1 MRFFKRIFRLAACL
15 FIVLSLNFVLPR
27 SMPGDPVL
35 MLLGPDA
42 VALSKKD
49 YQRLRTDY
57 GLDLPLREQYAD
69 YWSKL
74 LRGELGYSFHHH
86 RPVAALVRE
95 NLGRSLAILAPAVL
109 ISTLAA
115 AILGTVAGWKRGSP
129 IDIALALSAVVF
141 FGAPSFMVGMAFL
154 EVFGFR
160 LGWFPLGGFSSG
172 FGSDCSFLEAA
183 GNFSRHAAL
192 PVLSVVL
199 SSSAAKFLVMRNTV
213 VSESRSD
220 YVLYAKAKGV
230 SPLKIAFSHVFRN
243 ACLPLLNVA
252 ALHAG
257 FMVSGAVLVEIV
269 FSINGMGVLIFDA
282 ALNRDYPV
290 LQGCFLVLTLVV
302 VGLNFLVDMASGLLD
317 PRIGHRGP
325 DVR

>member
-1 MRFFKRIFRLAACL
+1 MWWSKRIFRLAACL
-15 FIVLSLNFVLPR
+15 FIVLSLNFFLPR
-27 SMPGDPVL
+27 SMPGDPLL

-42 VALSKKD
+42 VALSQTD
-49 YQRLRTDY
+49 YEQLKTEY
-57 GLDLPLREQYAD
+57 GLDRPLGEQYAD

-74 LRGELGYSFHHH
+74 WRGQLGYSFHHN
-86 RPVAALVRE
+86 RPVAALIRE

-109 ISTLAA
+109 ISTLLS
-115 AILGTVAGWKRGSP
+115 AILGTAAGWKHGSP
-129 IDIALALSAVVF
+129 LDISLTLSAVVF
-141 FGAPSFMVGMAFL
+141 FGAPSFMIAMVFL
-154 EVFGFR
+154 DVFGFR
-160 LGWFPLGGFSSG
+160 LGWFPLGGFSSSLG
-172 FGSDCSFLEAA
+172 THSSFLEATA
-183 GNFSRHAAL
+183 NFIRHAAL
-192 PVLSVVL
+192 PVLAIVL
-199 SSSAAKFLVMRNTV
+199 SSAAAKFMVMRNAV

-230 SPLKIAFSHVFRN
+230 SPWKIAFAHVFKN

-302 VGLNFLVDMASGLLD
+302 IGLNFLVDMASGLLD
-317 PRIGHRGP
+317 PRIRHGR
-325 DVR
+325 